1 MSVTELRPRDCDVV
15 IRHGYVIT
23 MNPDRTI
30 YADGAV
36 AIDGREIV
44 MVGPDTDVA
53 AACRGHETINAQGA
67 PVHPGFVDAH
77 WHNCNETT
85 AACSRTWP

>member
-1 MSVTELRPRDCDVV
+1 MAEPRPRDCDVV

-44 MVGPDTDVA
+44 MVGPDQDVA
-53 AACRGHETINAQGA
+53 AACLGRHAQQKEVA
-67 PVHPGFVDAH
+67 EADTVHPHAQ
-77 WHNCNETT
+77 T
-85 AACSRTWP
+85 AWRFN